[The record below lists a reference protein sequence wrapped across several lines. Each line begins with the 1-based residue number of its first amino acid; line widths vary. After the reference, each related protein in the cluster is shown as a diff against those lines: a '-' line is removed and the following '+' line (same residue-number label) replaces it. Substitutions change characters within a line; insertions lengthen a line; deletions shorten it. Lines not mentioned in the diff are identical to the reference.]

1 MRIDIITK
9 IKMKKIVKR
18 ASLILLLF
26 FCFTSKNVY
35 AKDIEL
41 KGNGTF
47 QDPYLIA
54 TVDDLK
60 YLSEVVNK
68 GDDLKNSYFKQI
80 KNIDL
85 NKQVWTPIGNKNN
98 IFSGI
103 YDGNGY
109 SIENIYTDENE
120 EKAGFFGNLAG
131 TVVNLGIK
139 SGEINGKY
147 SGAIA
152 SYAVNEKA
160 KIINCYSN
168 VKVKGERAGGIAD
181 CFATGTIANCWSTG
195 ELEGDSIGGIVASGG
210 DVKIYNCYTFCD
222 ILAPSD
228 VYSSTSYCVN
238 EDYLFTKK
246 FSVKFSFFSA
256 VSQYL
261 FLDNPDMNLL
271 QWKKVDGQLEF
282 DQTSQYFSQ
291 IVGFINYWLLT
302 LILILGGILFIVVSR
317 KEGIINYVNNHKNN
331 MLAGIAVGSII
342 AIFVDTALI
351 TKQGNNIHF
360 GNGIFIFLINIFVC
374 GMAITL
380 LICYKKEGKIYAF
393 EKKWIPL
400 LILILLVVF
409 LELMQFDTVP
419 KYDASL
425 YYGSFLKGAK
435 LFRLDLLSYIGAFVC
450 WKWAQGLALF
460 MGPFEFLF
468 PGESVSIYLA
478 NLVITVITLICL
490 YWLLEQLYSD
500 IPNWM
505 NVLTCAIFMFSPY
518 VLGLYT
524 YMCMDW
530 QLAFFTIWL
539 LCAIKKNNNIM
550 ISFCGFLLAFTKI
563 TGIIVYVIIL
573 FAYVVIEILTKSK
586 RGTLKTNI
594 MQWWQW
600 KKVILWI
607 FPAILFAITLRWGDH
622 LTIQN
627 FYGSYVSDGMLEFG
641 NKTRI
646 FNNLIQTYVFG
657 FRWIFTIL
665 LLISLFKLVK
675 NRCNMCSMTVESRNL
690 LMALCIAFMGVTVL
704 LCIYNGDAECPRYT
718 AIFSAFFAIMLPFE
732 IFNLFK
738 KKIVKEIL
746 YVVITL
752 ILVVQTFWTI
762 DPSIIVYAQSIDTGK
777 KQIYRLGINND
788 DRFGMN
794 LGKDYGLG
802 FPIMC
807 DLYSYNLEYSFYDN
821 LLEKA
826 FSKVKLKN
834 NDKIYVLDVFE
845 YELHI
850 AGSANRNYKIYW
862 NTDTGKRTYNN
873 EGNLYLDV
881 QSITTDNI
889 INNEVEFPEKF
900 YIISVARVNDDKAL
914 NYFLSKGYRIKK
926 QVDSENLYG
935 SMTMYEIENGNKL

>member
-18 ASLILLLF
+18 VSLILLLF

-331 MLAGIAVGSII
+331 MLAGMAVGSII

-360 GNGIFIFLINIFVC
+360 GNGIFIF
-374 GMAITL
+374 
-380 LICYKKEGKIYAF
+380 
-393 EKKWIPL
+393 
-400 LILILLVVF
+400 
-409 LELMQFDTVP
+409 
-419 KYDASL
+419 
-425 YYGSFLKGAK
+425 
-435 LFRLDLLSYIGAFVC
+435 
-450 WKWAQGLALF
+450 
-460 MGPFEFLF
+460 
-468 PGESVSIYLA
+468 
-478 NLVITVITLICL
+478 
-490 YWLLEQLYSD
+490 
-500 IPNWM
+500 
-505 NVLTCAIFMFSPY
+505 
-518 VLGLYT
+518 
-524 YMCMDW
+524 
-530 QLAFFTIWL
+530 
-539 LCAIKKNNNIM
+539 
-550 ISFCGFLLAFTKI
+550 
-563 TGIIVYVIIL
+563 
-573 FAYVVIEILTKSK
+573 
-586 RGTLKTNI
+586 
-594 MQWWQW
+594 
-600 KKVILWI
+600 
-607 FPAILFAITLRWGDH
+607 
-622 LTIQN
+622 
-627 FYGSYVSDGMLEFG
+627 
-641 NKTRI
+641 
-646 FNNLIQTYVFG
+646 
-657 FRWIFTIL
+657 
-665 LLISLFKLVK
+665 
-675 NRCNMCSMTVESRNL
+675 
-690 LMALCIAFMGVTVL
+690 
-704 LCIYNGDAECPRYT
+704 
-718 AIFSAFFAIMLPFE
+718 
-732 IFNLFK
+732 
-738 KKIVKEIL
+738 
-746 YVVITL
+746 
-752 ILVVQTFWTI
+752 
-762 DPSIIVYAQSIDTGK
+762 
-777 KQIYRLGINND
+777 
-788 DRFGMN
+788 
-794 LGKDYGLG
+794 
-802 FPIMC
+802 
-807 DLYSYNLEYSFYDN
+807 
-821 LLEKA
+821 
-826 FSKVKLKN
+826 
-834 NDKIYVLDVFE
+834 
-845 YELHI
+845 
-850 AGSANRNYKIYW
+850 
-862 NTDTGKRTYNN
+862 
-873 EGNLYLDV
+873 
-881 QSITTDNI
+881 
-889 INNEVEFPEKF
+889 
-900 YIISVARVNDDKAL
+900 
-914 NYFLSKGYRIKK
+914 
-926 QVDSENLYG
+926 
-935 SMTMYEIENGNKL
+935 